1 MIIILMGVS
10 GCGKTTVGIEL
21 ARALGWEFHDA
32 DELHPAANFA
42 KMRRGI
48 ALDDEDRRPWLDAVR
63 ALIERCLGESRG
75 AVVACSALK
84 RAYRDEI
91 AVDRARVKFVYLHGS
106 RELIAGRIAH
116 RRGHFMP
123 SALLDSQFA
132 ALETPADALTVEI
145 TAAPVE
151 IAAAIRARLGL

>member
-21 ARALGWEFHDA
+21 ARALGWDFHDA
-32 DELHPAANFA
+32 DELHPAANVA

-84 RAYRDEI
+84 RAYPVMRHIENKTDFRRLLALVEGE
-91 AVDRARVKFVYLHGS
+91 DRSPETRWRPPLHRVAGGS
-106 RELIAGRIAH
+106 PCCCR
-116 RRGHFMP
+116 
-123 SALLDSQFA
+123 ALL
-132 ALETPADALTVEI
+132 
-145 TAAPVE
+145 
-151 IAAAIRARLGL
+151 